1 MERHLNFRSKLSD
14 ITYLSELIP
23 AASLCEAKR
32 RGLIHTMTYSHFVF
46 VSHVFIK
53 KEEVLNG

>member
-1 MERHLNFRSKLSD
+1 MEYCNIYVTD

-32 RGLIHTMTYSHFVF
+32 RGLIRPASCILQECGGAH
-46 VSHVFIK
+46 
-53 KEEVLNG
+53 